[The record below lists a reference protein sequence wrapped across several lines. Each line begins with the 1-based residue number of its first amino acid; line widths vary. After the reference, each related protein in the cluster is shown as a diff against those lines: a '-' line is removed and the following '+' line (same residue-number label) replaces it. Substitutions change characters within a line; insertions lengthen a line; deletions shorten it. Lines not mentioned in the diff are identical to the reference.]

1 MGKNELPDQ
10 IRVTF
15 QLERGEYIHGVRYY
29 LRKSH
34 LVSWVQ
40 VLVMLFALAATVTVT
55 LMMGR
60 LNFLNTLVLV
70 LLAMAALYSLW
81 LYWIKPGR
89 IFDREAELAEPV
101 TFLFAQEDV
110 ARQDETAAALL
121 DWDIKKLW
129 RGPEFYYLFGSSE
142 GYTLLPLRAFQD
154 EEARLRFESLA
165 QEANPDMIFRHFG

>member
-10 IRVTF
+10 VRVTF
-15 QLERGEYIHGVRYY
+15 QLERGEYIRGVRYY

-70 LLAMAALYSLW
+70 LMAMAALYGLW

-101 TFLFAQEDV
+101 TFLFTQEDV

-121 DWDIKKLW
+121 
-129 RGPEFYYLFGSSE
+129 ENSVQ
-142 GYTLLPLRAFQD
+142 FQSFWWALAVAAVINA
-154 EEARLRFESLA
+154 ARMAIDALSGGAR
-165 QEANPDMIFRHFG
+165 R